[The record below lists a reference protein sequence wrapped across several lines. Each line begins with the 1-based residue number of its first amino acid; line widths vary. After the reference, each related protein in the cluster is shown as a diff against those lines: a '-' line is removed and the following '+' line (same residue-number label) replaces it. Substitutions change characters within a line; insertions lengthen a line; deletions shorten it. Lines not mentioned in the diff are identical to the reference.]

1 MVRSAARSAG
11 GGRAVPRRISVER
24 QRGADD
30 PLGPAMGP
38 RVQLVVDGRLLLS
51 LMLSGRLVA
60 KENRLVGGSCR
71 EQEVEAP
78 HLQQVVLLRLICAA
92 FRRRSR
98 MQGHYRV
105 AVD

>member
-1 MVRSAARSAG
+1 M
-11 GGRAVPRRISVER
+11 ER

-51 LMLSGRLVA
+51 LIQSGRPVA
-60 KENRLVGGSCR
+60 KENCLVGGFYR

-78 HLQQVVLLRLICAA
+78 HLQQTVMLSLICAA

-98 MQGHYRV
+98 MQGHYHV